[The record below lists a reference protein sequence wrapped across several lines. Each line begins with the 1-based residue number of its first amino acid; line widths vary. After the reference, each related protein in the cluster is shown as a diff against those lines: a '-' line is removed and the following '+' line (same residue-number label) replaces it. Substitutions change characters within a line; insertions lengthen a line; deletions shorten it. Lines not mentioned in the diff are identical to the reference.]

1 MHCTPVSPVIPLT
14 PLISALSY
22 LGSPYVNSVKYFSW
36 RKDKMKK
43 DDRVRRI

>member
-1 MHCTPVSPVIPLT
+1 MHCTPVSQVIPLT

-36 RKDKMKK
+36 RKAKMKK
-43 DDRVRRI
+43 DDR